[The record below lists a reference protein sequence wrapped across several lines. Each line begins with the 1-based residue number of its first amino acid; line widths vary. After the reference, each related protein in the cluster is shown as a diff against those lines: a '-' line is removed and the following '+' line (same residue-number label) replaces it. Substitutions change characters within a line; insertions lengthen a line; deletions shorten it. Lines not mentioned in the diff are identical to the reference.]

1 MRELEGRSEA
11 LAGTFNSLDVANTL
25 WAYETMGWEPGAGP
39 VRVLEGRSEALAGTF
54 KAQEVAN
61 TLWSES
67 VFSVFR
73 SLTEGSRWVQTVA
86 HRLVSLGKPAC
97 FTAAELC
104 QLHQFFVCIV
114 EPRLGVEAINNMQS
128 LKETCRSAFVGAP
141 AAPSATQQQLSET
154 LLHMGLSVSEGRG
167 SLPKVRVFHRH
178 GGTRRGQAR
187 GSSI

>member
-1 MRELEGRSEA
+1 
-11 LAGTFNSLDVANTL
+11 
-25 WAYETMGWEPGAGP
+25 
-39 VRVLEGRSEALAGTF
+39 
-54 KAQEVAN
+54 
-61 TLWSES
+61 
-67 VFSVFR
+67 
-73 SLTEGSRWVQTVA
+73 VQTVA
-86 HRLVSLGKPAC
+86 QRLVSLGKPAC